1 MELKGE
7 VTTGL
12 GKGKYYM
19 SKKLYQEAFN
29 KKIGFKPFP
38 GTLNLKVDEKTRKKF
53 EEKGKTLKIREVYE
67 AEERLSNVDI
77 TPCKI
82 EDIKCGLLK
91 LEFTDHPENI
101 AEVIAPIELR
111 EKFNLQDG
119 DKITMNH
126 TENINREKFR
136 EQATE
141 ATLCFIIKDEEV
153 LLIEKKR
160 GVGEG
165 LYNGP
170 GGKTKDGETPKEC
183 AIRETKEETNLTP
196 ENLEK
201 MGELEF
207 IFGNDPFMFVHIFKA
222 NSYSGEPE
230 ESEEARPD
238 WFRTDSLP
246 YDNMWTDDKYWVP
259 KMLDNEKFTARFQ
272 FDEDGDK
279 IKSHKFEE
287 PKF

>member
-1 MELKGE
+1 ME
-7 VTTGL
+7 
-12 GKGKYYM
+12 
-19 SKKLYQEAFN
+19 
-29 KKIGFKPFP
+29 
-38 GTLNLKVDEKTRKKF
+38 RK
-53 EEKGKTLKIREVYE
+53 
-67 AEERLSNVDI
+67 
-77 TPCKI
+77 
-82 EDIKCGLLK
+82 
-91 LEFTDHPENI
+91 
-101 AEVIAPIELR
+101 
-111 EKFNLQDG
+111 
-119 DKITMNH
+119 
-126 TENINREKFR
+126 KFR

-279 IKSHKFEE
+279 IQSHKFEE